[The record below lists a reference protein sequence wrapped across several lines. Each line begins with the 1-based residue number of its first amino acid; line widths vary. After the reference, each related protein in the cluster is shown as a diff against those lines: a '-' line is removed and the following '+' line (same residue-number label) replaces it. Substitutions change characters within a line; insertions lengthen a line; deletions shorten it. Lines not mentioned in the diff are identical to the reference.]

1 MHSVCI
7 ELVYIAT
14 CTLVIL
20 DNLFVIF
27 VFYFISFN
35 MGKRFTQTEIGK
47 VVYDR

>member
-20 DNLFVIF
+20 DNLFVIYLLF
-27 VFYFISFN
+27 LYFILLVLTWVKDSPRQ
-35 MGKRFTQTEIGK
+35 KSEK
-47 VVYDR
+47 